1 MSNAQERLVITS
13 EMKFLGYVRD
23 FILGFIRK
31 NSLPAELENKVIL
44 AIDEAVANVIEHAY
58 EEKNIGYIDILADI
72 DERKLSFTICDNGK
86 SFKPK
91 LMKKL
96 DIQEFIKSG
105 KKGGLGIFLM
115 RQVMDEVKYTFK
127 NGQNQVCLI
136 KYIK

>member
-1 MSNAQERLVITS
+1 
-13 EMKFLGYVRD
+13 MKFLGYVRD